1 MDLSAS
7 PRLVLYCPAVNPGSA
22 WSHMHKVLPLYFQSD
37 ISVIF
42 GQDVLEL
49 QVLLSHREVR

>member
-1 MDLSAS
+1 
-7 PRLVLYCPAVNPGSA
+7 
-22 WSHMHKVLPLYFQSD
+22 MHKVLPLYFQSD

-42 GQDVLEL
+42 GQNVFEM